1 MNKFI
6 RIANKSQEGWTTVI
20 EHESDDLA
28 SNFDDVKRMR
38 QVETR
43 ALRTVKEKRYA
54 QPYQKPAT
62 TVFNSN
68 RKVLSASSRLL
79 IVSIVYTAYQ
89 CG

>member
-1 MNKFI
+1 MNKFF
-6 RIANKSQEGWTTVI
+6 RIAIKSQEGWTTVI

-54 QPYQKPAT
+54 QPYQ
-62 TVFNSN
+62 NQ
-68 RKVLSASSRLL
+68 LL
-79 IVSIVYTAYQ
+79 LYSTPI
-89 CG
+89 